1 MGVNVNANLTFCGSL
16 SVAQG
21 LNINSGGVFY
31 MKGSLAQGQ
40 QSNPWLSLK
49 INNNAVLR
57 LEGDVVIFGN
67 LVLNSGAK
75 LEFIG
80 NNSTITIHGTVT
92 KGNNV
97 AITGTFNKL

>member
-1 MGVNVNANLTFCGSL
+1 M
-16 SVAQG
+16 
-21 LNINSGGVFY
+21 
-31 MKGSLAQGQ
+31 
-40 QSNPWLSLK
+40 
-49 INNNAVLR
+49 R

-97 AITGTFNKL
+97 AITGTFTDTFNKL